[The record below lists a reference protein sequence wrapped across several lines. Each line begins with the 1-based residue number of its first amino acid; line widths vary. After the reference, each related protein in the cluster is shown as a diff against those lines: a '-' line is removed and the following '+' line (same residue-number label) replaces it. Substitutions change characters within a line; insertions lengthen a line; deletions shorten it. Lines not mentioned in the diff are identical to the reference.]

1 MIEIKNGRIVT
12 PEEVIEGKSLL
23 IEDGRIYDICE
34 FEGQADKVID
44 AHGRYVM
51 PGFVDVHNDQVEKV
65 VNPRPTALFD
75 FELGLKEAEKE
86 LLQQGITTIYH
97 SFSLH
102 Q

>member
-65 VNPRPTALFD
+65 VNPP
-75 FELGLKEAEKE
+75 
-86 LLQQGITTIYH
+86 H
-97 SFSLH
+97 SPVVRSSLISIDRF
-102 Q
+102 QRSDIE